1 MKNKIIIIGGKG
13 TAVVVAEQ
21 IIDAIDRFGYNA
33 EILGFAF
40 DDPTMDHVM
49 EYPILCHSYEA
60 KDKYVQYDDVK
71 FLYLLYR
78 SDLIKVRSE
87 LRDGFNIPK
96 DKYLN
101 FIHPAAYVARSVKM
115 GNGNIILAN
124 CAFNSNAQLGSFNT
138 FNVAC
143 LVGHDTVIGDS
154 NFCAAHTCIGSG
166 LNIGNMNFF
175 GINCCIKNKV
185 VIGDCNLIGQCANVV
200 KNFENDLVLVGN
212 PAKPLI
218 K

>member
-21 IIDAIDRFGYNA
+21 IIDAIERFGYNA

-40 DDPTMDHVM
+40 DDPSMDHVM
-49 EYPILCHSYEA
+49 GYPILCHSYEV
-60 KDKYVQYDDVK
+60 KEKYTHMDDVK

-87 LRDGFNIPK
+87 LRDSFNIPK
-96 DKYLN
+96 EKYLN
-101 FIHPAAYVARSVKM
+101 FVHPAAYVARSVKM
-115 GNGNIILAN
+115 GHGNIILAN

-143 LVGHDTVIGDS
+143 LVGHDTIIGDS

-175 GINCCIKNKV
+175 GINCCVKNKV
-185 VIGDCNLIGQCANVV
+185 VMGDCNLIGQCANVV
-200 KNFENDLVLVGN
+200 KNVGNDTVLVGN